1 MAKDDSASIQA
12 EVMKKPGAAPKA
24 GGQERRAHARKKVLW
39 MAKAFLHFDGTAYDC
54 QVWDISD
61 KGAKVRF
68 PEVTPVP
75 NRFKLWIC
83 DGGLF
88 VCEPRRVDSNW
99 VGVEFVDA
107 LPLSEALKI
116 DRNTAGQSIIGLNDA
131 GQGDAVRSDARA
143 QSNLGAMYA
152 SGKGVPQDLVQAH
165 KWFNL
170 AAAGG
175 DKEATQ
181 SRDNAAS
188 KMTPEEIAQAERL
201 AQEWKLGDAGLAFMR
216 GDHATALELAR
227 PLADQGG
234 AYAQS
239 LLGSMYL
246 AGKGVPQSDSDAY
259 FWASLAANSGD
270 PHLIKIRD
278 RIGQRLSATE
288 IAEAQ
293 KRVREWQPAT

>member
-1 MAKDDSASIQA
+1 MAKDDSVSGQA
-12 EVMKKPGAAPKA
+12 GPLGESGDKSGAKTRPG
-24 GGQERRAHARKKVLW
+24 GRERRAHQRKKVLW
-39 MAKAFLHFDGTAYDC
+39 MAKAFLHLDGTAHDC

-68 PEVTPVP
+68 PTVTPVP
-75 NRFKLWIC
+75 ERFRLWIC

-88 VCEPRRVDSNW
+88 VCEPRRVEDNW

-116 DRNTAGQSIIGLNDA
+116 DRNTTEHSFTDSVGR
-131 GQGDAVRSDARA
+131 GDTKA
-143 QSNLGAMYA
+143 QHNLGAMYA
-152 SGKGVPQDLVQAH
+152 SGQGVPQDFVQAH

-175 DKEATQ
+175 DKEAKQ
-181 SRDNAAS
+181 ERELAAS
-188 KMTPEEIAQAERL
+188 KMTQEEIAEAERL
-201 AQEWKLGDAGLAFMR
+201 AEEWKLGDAGLAFMR
-216 GDHATALELAR
+216 GDHETALELVR
-227 PLADQGG
+227 PLADRGG

-246 AGKGVPQSDSDAY
+246 AGKGVPQSDLQA
-259 FWASLAANSGD
+259 FVWASLAANSGD

-278 RIGQRLSATE
+278 RIGQRLTPEEA
-288 IAEAQ
+288 AEAQ
-293 KRVREWQPAT
+293 KLLKEWTPTIR

>member
-1 MAKDDSASIQA
+1 MATNDRPPFAR
-12 EVMKKPGAAPKA
+12 GAKA
-24 GGQERRAHARKKVLW
+24 KLPPSERRAHQRKKVLW
-39 MAKAFLHFDGTAYDC
+39 MAKAFLHLDGTAHDC

-75 NRFKLWIC
+75 ERFRLWIC

-88 VCEPRRVDSNW
+88 VCEPRRVEANW

-116 DRNTAGQSIIGLNDA
+116 DRNTTEHSFTDSVGR
-131 GQGDAVRSDARA
+131 GDAKA
-143 QSNLGAMYA
+143 QNNLGVMYA
-152 SGKGVPQDLVQAH
+152 TGEGVPQDFVQAH

-175 DKEATQ
+175 NKEATE
-181 SRDNAAS
+181 SRDLAAT

-201 AQEWKLGDAGLAFMR
+201 AEEWKLGDAGLAFMR
-216 GDHATALELAR
+216 GDHEKALELVR
-227 PLADQGG
+227 PLADRGG

-246 AGKGVPQSDSDAY
+246 AGKGLPQSDLEA
-259 FWASLAANSGD
+259 FVWASLAANSGD

-278 RIGQRLSATE
+278 RIAQRLSPEDLA
-288 IAEAQ
+288 AGQ
-293 KRVREWQPAT
+293 KRVKDWAPTIR

>member
-1 MAKDDSASIQA
+1 MAEDEPVSAQPEGKDKTRAQEKS
-12 EVMKKPGAAPKA
+12 GAM
-24 GGQERRAHARKKVLW
+24 ERRAHPRKKVLW

-75 NRFKLWIC
+75 QRFKLWIC

-88 VCEPRRVDSNW
+88 VCEPRRVEANW

-107 LPLSEALKI
+107 LPLSEVLKL
-116 DRNTAGQSIIGLNDA
+116 DRRAATKNSGAQVADDRRDPFRDA
-131 GQGDAVRSDARA
+131 KA
-143 QSNLGAMYA
+143 QSRLGTMYA
-152 SGKGVPQDLVQAH
+152 TGRDVPQDYVQAH

-170 AAAGG
+170 AAASG
-175 DKEATQ
+175 DTEAAQ
-181 SRDNAAS
+181 ALHRAAS
-188 KMTPEEIAQAERL
+188 QMTPEEVAEAERL
-201 AQEWKLGDAGLAFMR
+201 AQEWQLGDAGLAFTR
-216 GDHATALELAR
+216 GEHEKALELAR
-227 PLADQGG
+227 PLAERGG

-246 AGKGVPQSDSDAY
+246 AGKGVPQSDLQA
-259 FWASLAANSGD
+259 FVWASLAANSGD

-278 RIGQRLSATE
+278 RIGLRLTPE
-288 IAEAQ
+288 ELAEAQ
-293 KRVREWQPAT
+293 KLVKEWTPTIR